1 MTYYKYENANTPINW
16 AEVGKN
22 MSDMLTTEADN
33 REKKK
38 EAYDKGYRDDQKWAN
53 ENIVLGNHPET
64 NARYAEMSVNLPEYN
79 RLQFSLLKKG
89 QLSQQEY
96 TANRQ
101 NARDSAQSVL
111 GLGKKFQAE
120 YDIKMPRYESGKSS
134 YREAWEMKSAEGL
147 SKMKNVRIVMDDNG
161 NQIFM
166 PMVSNPKTGIFEVSK
181 NPNDAIS
188 VLEMESR
195 LNSQWDRFDVGLAA
209 TNAAAQLG
217 AIEETVLNKANS
229 PGGLDVFYTDIDA
242 KKGSGYDN
250 WENDQIGVMMSNPN
264 NISSVLVDLKLN
276 TTTTDGSR
284 GEKYVFTY
292 DKEAFKKDKTGSLIY
307 INREEDMR
315 GVAEFKPE
323 QEETVRE
330 ALRTAIRASIDE
342 KIELKSAGRKSIP
355 TVTAPK
361 PPIEYNKFE
370 KVFMSDEGYG
380 KHIKDANG
388 KIVSDEKSIKEALY
402 YLPGLDDFSY
412 RVEDGKHELYGEY
425 DGESGG
431 EFTLIAAENGADFA
445 NLLLEKSRQY
455 SMKGNGMYDTG
466 EKQRQYAGK
475 KGSSTTTNST
485 GGTSR

>member
-1 MTYYKYENANTPINW
+1 
-16 AEVGKN
+16 
-22 MSDMLTTEADN
+22 
-33 REKKK
+33 
-38 EAYDKGYRDDQKWAN
+38 
-53 ENIVLGNHPET
+53 
-64 NARYAEMSVNLPEYN
+64 
-79 RLQFSLLKKG
+79 LLKKG

-134 YREAWEMKSAEGL
+134 FREAWEMESAEGL

-166 PMVSNPKTGIFEVSK
+166 PMVLNQKTGIFEVSK

-242 KKGSGYDN
+242 KKGGEYNN

-276 TTTTDGSR
+276 TTNTDGSR

-292 DKEAFKKDKTGSLIY
+292 DKEAFEKDTTDSLIY

-342 KIELKSAGRKSIP
+342 KIELKSAGRRPYAP
-355 TVTAPK
+355 TGPAAK
-361 PPIEYNKFE
+361 PPTPEYELFE
-370 KVFMSDEGYG
+370 KTFNEREGKKMQG
-380 KHIKDANG
+380 VKG
-388 KIVSDEKSIKEALY
+388 EAAINSAMRN
-402 YLPGLDDFSY
+402 LPGMRGVKYRIDDGMQQVYYVDSGTDEEVPVFE
-412 RVEDGKHELYGEY
+412 VEEGIDITQDIVNVARIRATQK
-425 DGESGG
+425 DGELSGIS
-431 EFTLIAAENGADFA
+431 LQNA
-445 NLLLEKSRQY
+445 
-455 SMKGNGMYDTG
+455 
-466 EKQRQYAGK
+466 YAGK
-475 KGSSTTTNST
+475 KKSGGKKKRTIKQIQEEDSVTTTEAIKIFNNQ
-485 GGTSR
+485 

>member
-64 NARYAEMSVNLPEYN
+64 NARIAEMAVNLPEYN

-134 YREAWEMKSAEGL
+134 FREAWEMESAEGL

-166 PMVSNPKTGIFEVSK
+166 PMVLNPKTGIFEVSK

-209 TNAAAQLG
+209 TNAATQLG
-217 AIEETVLNKANS
+217 AIEKTVLNKANS

-242 KKGSGYDN
+242 KKGGEYNN

-276 TTTTDGSR
+276 TTNADGSR
-284 GEKYVFTY
+284 GEKYEFTY
-292 DKEAFKKDKTGSLIY
+292 DKDAFDKDKTGSLIY
-307 INREEDMR
+307 INREEDIR

-361 PPIEYNKFE
+361 PPIEYRKFRDAFIE
-370 KVFMSDEGYG
+370 DYG
-380 KHIKDANG
+380 KNIKDANG
-388 KIVSDEKSIKEALY
+388 NFFSNEADIRRAKGK
-402 YLPGLDDFSY
+402 LPGLGGFTY
-412 RVEDGKHELYGEY
+412 RFEGGVHELYTGSGKEKHVWKSSEDAATFAEQMLLQSLEY
-425 DGESGG
+425 SQGSDGIYNTEG
-431 EFTLIAAENGADFA
+431 
-445 NLLLEKSRQY
+445 
-455 SMKGNGMYDTG
+455 
-466 EKQRQYAGK
+466 KQNNYAGK

>member
-64 NARYAEMSVNLPEYN
+64 NARLAEMSVNLPEYN

-120 YDIKMPRYESGKSS
+120 YDIKMPRYESAKSS
-134 YREAWEMKSAEGL
+134 FREPWEMASAEGL

-166 PMVSNPKTGIFEVSK
+166 PMVLNPKTGIFEVSK

-217 AIEETVLNKANS
+217 AIEKTVLNSAKN
-229 PGGLDVFYTDIDA
+229 PGDIDVFYTDIDA
-242 KKGSGYDN
+242 KKGSQYKN

-264 NISSVLVDLKLN
+264 NISSILVDLKLN
-276 TTTTDGSR
+276 TTNTDGSR

-323 QEETVRE
+323 QIETVRKTLE
-330 ALRTAIRASIDE
+330 TAIQASIDE
-342 KIELKSAGRKSIP
+342 KIERTSAGRRSMPK
-355 TVTAPK
+355 VTAAK
-361 PPIEYNKFE
+361 TPPIEYNKFE
-370 KVFMSDEGYG
+370 EVFNEKEGKKIEGAKGVAAINKALRNMEGMRGVKYRIDDNMQQVYFTDSESERDKILFEVKEG
-380 KHIKDANG
+380 VDITEDLLNRARQRAVMKDG
-388 KIVSDEKSIKEALY
+388 PLY
-402 YLPGLDDFSY
+402 
-412 RVEDGKHELYGEY
+412 
-425 DGESGG
+425 
-431 EFTLIAAENGADFA
+431 T
-445 NLLLEKSRQY
+445 LEKQ
-455 SMKGNGMYDTG
+455 NT
-466 EKQRQYAGK
+466 YAGK
-475 KGSSTTTNST
+475 KKSGTTSSATID
-485 GGTSR
+485 TSGY